1 MTSQTRDI
9 EFYSNVQAKIAKA
22 LEKVYWVASASYG
35 PKAGIALIE
44 QPYGAPTAS
53 RDGVT
58 NIKKI
63 YLPDPVENMVAEIV
77 KQASE
82 QNNRKV
88 GDGTTAV
95 AILAYYLYLEASKM
109 ISGGHNRME
118 VADRLN
124 RSAHRVLVQL
134 DALSVPVDKSILRNV
149 SVVASGDESVGYMIA
164 DVVDAVG
171 VEGGVTIED
180 FKGLGIH
187 NELVD
192 GFYFRK
198 GYTNINLINDPTNL
212 ESHHTNVPILVT
224 EKRLA
229 TVPDIGPLL
238 DKIAGAGVKDLVI
251 VGDVTDEALAVLL
264 LNRMKGIISTTVVD
278 IPVFAGT
285 RSMTLEDLATL
296 TGGSVFMPGAGGGDF
311 NLEML
316 GVAARVEV
324 TGYSTAIIGADGA
337 QEDVDTRI
345 EEIRSQLAEATH
357 PGDIEAIKDRL
368 ARLTGKVAIIRV
380 GGATDIEQQEV
391 KLRVQDAVCAV
402 QAAIR
407 GGVCPGGGVALARV
421 SGVEFLDAYKQ
432 PFKQLASNAGL
443 NSEAYLA
450 RVESAKD
457 WQGFNLKNLSD
468 KPVDMLK
475 TGIVDPTLVLREV
488 VQNASSIVSK
498 LIIATA
504 SITYSDRMNK
514 HD

>member
-1 MTSQTRDI
+1 MPNPTKDI
-9 EFYSNVQAKIAKA
+9 IFGDDVQARIASA
-22 LEKVYWVASASYG
+22 LEKVYNVAAASYG
-35 PKAGIALIE
+35 PKAGVALIE

-58 NIKKI
+58 NIKKVN
-63 YLPDPVENMVAEIV
+63 LSDPVENMVAEIV

-95 AILAYYLYLEASKM
+95 AILAYHLYVAARKM
-109 ISGGHNRME
+109 TTGGHNRME

-124 RSAHRVLVQL
+124 RAATRVLSQL

-149 SVVASGDESVGYMIA
+149 SAVASGDEAIGAMIA
-164 DVVDAVG
+164 DVVDTVG

-187 NELVD
+187 NEIVD

-212 ESHHTNVPILVT
+212 ESHHTDVPILVT

-229 TVPDIGPLL
+229 TVPDIAPLL
-238 DKIAGAGVKDLVI
+238 DKIAGAGLKDLVI
-251 VGDVTDEALAVLL
+251 VGDVTDEALSVLL

-285 RSMTLEDLATL
+285 RSMTLEDLAVL
-296 TGGSVFMPGAGGGDF
+296 TGGSVFMAGATGGDF
-311 NLEML
+311 DLEML
-316 GVAARVEV
+316 GVASRVEV

-337 QEDVDTRI
+337 QEDIEARI
-345 EEIRSQLAEATH
+345 EEIRNQLKEATH

-407 GGVCPGGGVALARV
+407 GGVCPGGGVTLARV
-421 SGVEFLDAYKQ
+421 TGVEFANAYKQ
-432 PFKQLASNAGL
+432 PFKQLVGNAGL
-443 NSEAYLA
+443 NAEAYLA
-450 RVESAKD
+450 RVEEAKE
-457 WQGFNLKNLSD
+457 WHGFNLKNLSD
-468 KPVDMLK
+468 KPVSMLGA
-475 TGIVDPTLVLREV
+475 GIVDPTLVLREV
-488 VQNASSIVSK
+488 VRNANSIVSK
-498 LIIATA
+498 LIIATTA
-504 SITYSDRMNK
+504 ITYNDRENK
-514 HD
+514 RG